1 MQNIELYI
9 QGVRVTLFKD
19 ESVTV
24 TDTIKNARDVQ
35 KVFTEFSRAFSL
47 PANKVN
53 NKIFKHYYN
62 YNIVNGFD
70 ARIRVEAKIELNSL
84 PWRQGFIKLE
94 GVDLVDNNPNRYR
107 VTFFGNTLS
116 LKNLIGDD
124 QLTDL
129 TWLNNFN
136 TKQNGDQ
143 IIYNELD
150 IEEYLTT
157 ELDKTVDS
165 VVYSKPIQVPLV
177 THTQRLYYNEIQD
190 IEDSGNL
197 HYNSANGN
205 PENHGVKWNE
215 LKYSITLD
223 TIIQA
228 IQRPVEEGGY
238 GITFSNDFFNNTNN
252 PAFNNLSLWLHRIK
266 GQATN
271 GGQEFNTSE
280 QVAGWVDSSNILTS
294 MQNSVFGVFGGGG
307 TGFRILE
314 LDTQSAEPYSFEV
327 FAIYSNYPNPPL
339 PIQSIYQSG
348 TVTGFSSFI
357 LPSSGFLFGQ
367 YTVVVTS
374 TKQILFD
381 TVKWRDTNIFG
392 FTYTLPN
399 WIKTIEFGLVVTQQL
414 PKMGVLNFLTEIFK
428 MFNLVAYLED
438 DIVVVKTLDDFYSTG
453 VSYDITK
460 YIDVSKSQSNV
471 ALPFRKINFG
481 YKGLGTFL
489 AKQHD
494 QLFNEEWGKIEYNQS
509 STSIEFSGDIYD
521 YSTSFE
527 HFKFERIIDITNPNP
542 PTNILWGWC
551 VDDNKASFIG
561 QPIIFYSHKKTAD
574 ISFVDEVD
582 IDNKAISKK
591 LITTYFSPCNSNMN
605 IGVFA
610 NQPSINFDAE
620 LDEWTGLVNPN
631 TLFQDFHSNYIADVF
646 KESNRLTKVTAYLP
660 MRILLN
666 YNVADRFI
674 INAQQYKINSITTNF
689 KNGKSEME
697 LLNDY

>member
-35 KVFTEFSRAFSL
+35 KVFTEFSRTFSL

-280 QVAGWVDSSNILTS
+280 QVAGWVDSSNILLVCKIACL
-294 MQNSVFGVFGGGG
+294 VF
-307 TGFRILE
+307 
-314 LDTQSAEPYSFEV
+314 
-327 FAIYSNYPNPPL
+327 
-339 PIQSIYQSG
+339 
-348 TVTGFSSFI
+348 
-357 LPSSGFLFGQ
+357 
-367 YTVVVTS
+367 
-374 TKQILFD
+374 
-381 TVKWRDTNIFG
+381 
-392 FTYTLPN
+392 
-399 WIKTIEFGLVVTQQL
+399 
-414 PKMGVLNFLTEIFK
+414 
-428 MFNLVAYLED
+428 LVAVVPVLE
-438 DIVVVKTLDDFYSTG
+438 Y
-453 VSYDITK
+453 
-460 YIDVSKSQSNV
+460 
-471 ALPFRKINFG
+471 
-481 YKGLGTFL
+481 
-489 AKQHD
+489 
-494 QLFNEEWGKIEYNQS
+494 
-509 STSIEFSGDIYD
+509 
-521 YSTSFE
+521 
-527 HFKFERIIDITNPNP
+527 
-542 PTNILWGWC
+542 
-551 VDDNKASFIG
+551 
-561 QPIIFYSHKKTAD
+561 
-574 ISFVDEVD
+574 
-582 IDNKAISKK
+582 
-591 LITTYFSPCNSNMN
+591 
-605 IGVFA
+605 
-610 NQPSINFDAE
+610 
-620 LDEWTGLVNPN
+620 
-631 TLFQDFHSNYIADVF
+631 
-646 KESNRLTKVTAYLP
+646 
-660 MRILLN
+660 
-666 YNVADRFI
+666 
-674 INAQQYKINSITTNF
+674 
-689 KNGKSEME
+689 
-697 LLNDY
+697 